1 MGIVVYAEALMRLST
16 KGRYGV
22 RLMFDLAVHGGEQ
35 PVTLKEIAA
44 RQEISEKY
52 LSNLIPLLRNA
63 GLVHSVRGSQGG
75 YTLGRPLH
83 EITLKDIL
91 VVLEGSMCLV
101 ECTEKPTL
109 CQRSDNCFV
118 RDVWSEVTGKMLES
132 LESFTLESMVERGN
146 LKDTVPDYN
155 I

>member
-1 MGIVVYAEALMRLST
+1 MRLST

-22 RLMFDLAVHGGEQ
+22 RLMLDLAIHEGLG

-75 YTLGRPLH
+75 YTLARLPRD
-83 EITLKDIL
+83 ITMKDIL
-91 VVLEGSMCLV
+91 LVLEGSMCLV
-101 ECTEKPTL
+101 ECTEQP
-109 CQRSDNCFV
+109 QRCKRSEECLLRGIWD
-118 RDVWSEVTGKMLES
+118 EVTGKMLETLQS
-132 LESFTLESMVERGN
+132 YTLEAMVERQK
-146 LKDTVPDYN
+146 LRKRVLSYS

>member
-1 MGIVVYAEALMRLST
+1 MKLST

-22 RLMFDLAVHGGEQ
+22 RLMFDLALHSDGS
-35 PVTLKEIAA
+35 PVTLKEIAT

-75 YTLGRPLH
+75 YTLARQPR
-83 EITLKDIL
+83 EISLKDIL

-101 ECTEKPTL
+101 ECTEKPTV
-109 CQRSDNCFV
+109 CRRSDDCFV
-118 RDVWSEVTGKMLES
+118 REVWAEVTAKMLEA
-132 LESFTLESMVERGN
+132 LESFTLENMVEKRN
-146 LKDTVPDYN
+146 LRNTVPCYS